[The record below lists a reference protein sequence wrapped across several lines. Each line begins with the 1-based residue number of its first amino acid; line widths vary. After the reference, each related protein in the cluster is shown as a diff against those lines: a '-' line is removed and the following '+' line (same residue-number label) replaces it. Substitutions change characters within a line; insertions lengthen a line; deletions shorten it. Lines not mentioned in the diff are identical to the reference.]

1 MTGRRPPV
9 ERLTLQSKEPRSYV
23 DLLAPATLDSLP
35 PCDVSADLHLP
46 PSNGG
51 AGLLGAVVQLHG
63 SFGWLSHHNKHRDT
77 MVDAGLAVLQINS
90 FASRGVESTAEKQV
104 PTHSPTTA
112 RPELLLLQGPPTHTC
127 VPPSLSPRYRPLST
141 RLLPHRAR

>member
-1 MTGRRPPV
+1 MSGRPPV
-9 ERLTLQSKEPRSYV
+9 ERLTLQSKEPRSYA

-46 PSNGG
+46 SGG
-51 AGLLGAVVQLHG
+51 GRAGLLGAVVQLHG

-90 FASRGVESTAEKQV
+90 FASRGVEGRPALASNQK
-104 PTHSPTTA
+104 TTA
-112 RPELLLLQGPPTHTC
+112 
-127 VPPSLSPRYRPLST
+127 
-141 RLLPHRAR
+141 

>member
-1 MTGRRPPV
+1 MSGRPPV

-46 PSNGG
+46 PNGG
-51 AGLLGAVVQLHG
+51 RRAGLLGAVVQLHG

-104 PTHSPTTA
+104 PTHSPTRH
-112 RPELLLLQGPPTHTC
+112 RPAPGPPHPHLHAP
-127 VPPSLSPRYRPLST
+127 VSLSPRYRPLST

>member
-1 MTGRRPPV
+1 MSGRPPV
-9 ERLTLQSKEPRSYV
+9 ERLMLQSKEPRSYA

-46 PSNGG
+46 PNGG
-51 AGLLGAVVQLHG
+51 RRAGLLGAVVQLHG

-104 PTHSPTTA
+104 PTHSPTRH
-112 RPELLLLQGPPTHTC
+112 RPAPVRGPPTHTS
-127 VPPSLSPRYRPLST
+127 VPPSLSRRAIALSQ
-141 RLLPHRAR
+141 PVCCPPRAR

>member
-1 MTGRRPPV
+1 MSGRRPPV

-104 PTHSPTTA
+104 PTHSQPHHPRRRSSLLRRAIAPSHPTA
-112 RPELLLLQGPPTHTC
+112 R
-127 VPPSLSPRYRPLST
+127 
-141 RLLPHRAR
+141 RAR

>member
-1 MTGRRPPV
+1 MSGRPPV

-23 DLLAPATLDSLP
+23 DLLAPATLNSLP
-35 PCDVSADLHLP
+35 PCDVSAHLHLP
-46 PSNGG
+46 SGGGG

-104 PTHSPTTA
+104 TLPQHHAPATPTSHPT
-112 RPELLLLQGPPTHTC
+112 C
-127 VPPSLSPRYRPLST
+127 WSPR
-141 RLLPHRAR
+141 AR

>member
-1 MTGRRPPV
+1 MSGRPPV

-46 PSNGG
+46 PGGG

-104 PTHSPTTA
+104 TLGPGTTCH
-112 RPELLLLQGPPTHTC
+112 PH
-127 VPPSLSPRYRPLST
+127 LSPHCWSP
-141 RLLPHRAR
+141 RAR

>member
-1 MTGRRPPV
+1 MRSKAV

-23 DLLAPATLDSLP
+23 DLLAPATLNSLP

-46 PSNGG
+46 SGGGG

-104 PTHSPTTA
+104 PTHSPTTPPCS
-112 RPELLLLQGPPTHTC
+112 RGPGPTHTC
-127 VPPSLSPRYRPLST
+127 VLPSLSPRYRPLST